1 MKTFRLHVT
10 ISAQYHKIVNGSF
23 YFSNKKKKN
32 NKEKMINE

>member
-1 MKTFRLHVT
+1 MKAFRLHVT

-23 YFSNKKKKN
+23 FSQTRRKKN